1 MNNLHTGAF
10 FDFDKTLIETESAK
24 LGLKYLWEQRLLS
37 SRLLFKILV
46 ANFLFQRHLVSDE
59 RVARIL
65 LKFYRGKRL
74 AEFED
79 DAPWFYN
86 NYLKPQLAPNI
97 LAKVMKHQDSGHVL
111 ILISGSIRYMLKPV
125 VEDIGFDHLL
135 CTDLE
140 IGNDGLL
147 TGRAKGPLCVN
158 RTKRT
163 LAIELARKQ
172 DIDLSN
178 SYAYGNHQSDIP
190 LLELVGNPAVVE
202 PTEPLRKVALK
213 RNWPV
218 LGFK

>member
-111 ILISGSIRYMLKPV
+111 ILISGSIRYMLKP
-125 VEDIGFDHLL
+125 
-135 CTDLE
+135 
-140 IGNDGLL
+140 
-147 TGRAKGPLCVN
+147 RAKGPLCVN